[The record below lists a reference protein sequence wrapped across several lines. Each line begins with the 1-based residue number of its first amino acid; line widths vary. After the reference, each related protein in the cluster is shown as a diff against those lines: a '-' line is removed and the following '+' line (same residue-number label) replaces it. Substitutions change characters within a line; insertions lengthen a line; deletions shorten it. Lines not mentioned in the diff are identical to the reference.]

1 MIKVRPSVF
10 SFLKTTIFSKKKV
23 ITFSSLV
30 IYALISYIIYLLVFS
45 QTFISFDLTKLDN
58 CVRCNLPVTEKL
70 PVRSVALKYS
80 RQYLSHRV
88 GNILKNIF
96 EEVLF

>member
-1 MIKVRPSVF
+1 MFLVF
-10 SFLKTTIFSKKKV
+10 KKYYFLEKNEA
-23 ITFSSLV
+23 ITFSSSLV
-30 IYALISYIIYLLVFS
+30 IYSLISYIIYLLVIS

-58 CVRCNLPVTEKL
+58 CVKCNLPFTEKL
-70 PVRSVALKYS
+70 PVRGVALKYS

-96 EEVLF
+96 EEVIF